1 MLTRFGLVV
10 VCLQLLVGS
19 AHGATVTLN
28 GYFSASTNEAL
39 IASDGYQDFQAA
51 RFANDGEIAR
61 NVALYA
67 FTVTTGG
74 TFNFDSFGWAAG
86 GAEPFFTI
94 FTGTGT
100 AATFLDSNLFIP
112 AIDFSLSRTLSV
124 GNYMLA
130 LGVWQNMSFAENNP
144 DLDPTLGDAFTALG
158 DPGRLGN
165 AYYELGISSDD
176 GVGVAGPSGIVPP
189 DPTPVPEPSSVLLL
203 GAGLAGLISNARK
216 RMSKRQYPSTAL

>member
-19 AHGATVTLN
+19 ADGATVNLN
-28 GYFSASTNEAL
+28 GYFNASTNAAL
-39 IASDGYQDFQAA
+39 IASEGSGFPGRPLRQRQRDRPERRVVRLYGYDWRDIQLRQL
-51 RFANDGEIAR
+51 R
-61 NVALYA
+61 V
-67 FTVTTGG
+67 GG
-74 TFNFDSFGWAAG
+74 WRRRAVLHNLL
-86 GAEPFFTI
+86 
-94 FTGTGT
+94 TGTGT
-100 AATFLDSNLFIP
+100 AATFLDSNVFIP
-112 AIDFSLSRTLSV
+112 AIDFKLSRTLSV

-158 DPGRLGN
+158 DPGRLAN

-189 DPTPVPEPSSVLLL
+189 DPTPVPEPSSVVLL
-203 GAGLAGLISNARK
+203 GAGLAGLISTARK
-216 RMSKRQYPSTAL
+216 RMSKRQ